1 MNCSL
6 LHTNM
11 QLFVQGTTT
20 VQLYLQASL
29 LHVLGLL

>member
-1 MNCSL
+1 MNCSW

-20 VQLYLQASL
+20 VQLYFQSPL

>member
-1 MNCSL
+1 MNCSW

-11 QLFVQGTTT
+11 QLLLQGTTT
-20 VQLYLQASL
+20 VQLHLQASL